1 MPEKTPLVLATSN
14 AHKATELQH
23 MLDIAGLPFDVLT
36 LTDVGFHGTI
46 EETGVTFEEN
56 ALIKAVEVH
65 RATGLPVLADDS
77 GLEVD
82 VLNGAPGVRSARY
95 AGADATDSMNR
106 TKLRSDLIARD
117 ATSSPARFRCVICVV
132 DSMRIHLTEGVSH
145 GHVHIDERGGH
156 GFGYDAMFI
165 PLGADKTYGEMTP
178 SEKHQT
184 SHRSKAMSA
193 MVDVLSAVAVLPT
206 SLTLLE
212 VRHLLIDVALC
223 AMTTDVDQLEQ
234 AIRRVPTLHHRELY
248 EVLLQSYLF
257 GGFPTALDGLSA
269 AYRIHGI
276 PPSVGDV
283 DRMYDVAQYR
293 KRGESL
299 CREIYGSVYDKMT
312 STLSEVSP
320 DLATWMIVEG
330 YGKTLSR
337 EGVDTCTRELC
348 IVAMLTVL
356 GRQQQLVSHVR
367 GALRVGATFDDLRA
381 VEHAVTE
388 LYGVGTSTRLLDL
401 IHLQERRLA
410 DQGG

>member
-36 LTDVGFHGTI
+36 LTDVGFHGII
-46 EETGVTFEEN
+46 EETGITFEEN

-82 VLNGAPGVRSARY
+82 VLNGAPGVSSARY
-95 AGADATDSMNR
+95 AGDDATDSTNR
-106 TKLRSDLIARD
+106 AKLRFDLIARD
-117 ATSSPARFRCVICVV
+117 TATSTARFRCVICVL
-132 DSMRIHLTEGVSH
+132 DGMRTYLTEGVSD
-145 GHVHIDERGGH
+145 GNVIIDERGQH

-165 PLGADKTYGEMTP
+165 PAGADRTYGEMTP
-178 SEKHQT
+178 AEKHMT
-184 SHRSKAMSA
+184 SHRSNAMTA
-193 MVDVLSAVAVLPT
+193 MLGNLSGIVVPAVGL
-206 SLTLLE
+206 SLHERRELLVE
-212 VRHLLIDVALC
+212 VALC
-223 AMTTDVDQLEQ
+223 VMSTDTDQLEE
-234 AIRRVPTLHHRELY
+234 AIQRVPAAYHREVY

-257 GGFPTALDGLSA
+257 GGFPTALEGLSA

-293 KRGESL
+293 KRGDAL
-299 CREIYGSVYDKMT
+299 CREIYGNVYEKMMA
-312 STLSEVSP
+312 TLSDVSP
-320 DLATWMIVEG
+320 DLAAWMIVEG

-337 EGVDTCTRELC
+337 EGIDTCTREVC

-367 GALRVGATFDDLRA
+367 GALRVGATLEELRA
-381 VEHAVTE
+381 VEHAITE
-388 LYGVGTSTRLLDL
+388 RYGVGTSKRLLEL
-401 IHLQERRLA
+401 IHLQECRLA

>member
-1 MPEKTPLVLATSN
+1 MSQKTPLVLATSN

-23 MLDIAGLPFDVLT
+23 MLDAAGLSFDVLT
-36 LTDVGFHGTI
+36 LTDVGFHDTI

-56 ALIKAVEVH
+56 ALIKAITVH
-65 RATGLPVLADDS
+65 RATGVPVLADDS

-82 VLNGAPGVRSARY
+82 ALEGAPGVISARY
-95 AGADATDSMNR
+95 AGVDATDITNR
-106 TKLRSDLIARD
+106 AKLRSELIARNT
-117 ATSSPARFRCVICVV
+117 TSSPARFRCVICVV
-132 DSMRIHLTEGVSH
+132 DGMRMQLTEGVSH
-145 GHVHIDERGGH
+145 GHVVLDERGEQ

-165 PLGADKTYGEMTP
+165 PLGAERTYGEMTP
-178 SEKHQT
+178 TEKHQT

-193 MVDVLSAVAVLPT
+193 MLDMLSAVGVPSIALPVHE
-206 SLTLLE
+206 L
-212 VRHLLIDVALC
+212 RQLLIDVALC
-223 AMTTDVDQLEQ
+223 AMTPDVHQLEQ
-234 AIRRVPTLHHRELY
+234 AIQRVPAESHRELY

-269 AYRIHGI
+269 AYRVHGI
-276 PPSVGDV
+276 PPVASDEDRAYDV
-283 DRMYDVAQYR
+283 DRYR
-293 KRGESL
+293 NRGETL
-299 CREIYGSVYDKMT
+299 CREIYGNVYEKMMT
-312 STLSEVSP
+312 SLTDVSP

-337 EGVDTCTRELC
+337 EGIDTCTRELC

-367 GALRVGATFDDLRA
+367 GALRVGATVDDVRA

-388 LYGVGTSTRLLDL
+388 RYGVERGKRLLDL

-410 DQGG
+410 DQGS